1 MEAKAVAVLDDRGV
15 LSVKGP
21 DAAAFLQALISNDIG
36 RVGPARAI
44 YAALL
49 TPQGK
54 FLHDFF
60 VAAAPDGEGVLI
72 DCEGGRRDDLLRRL
86 TMYRLRAQV
95 ALEDV
100 SAAHDVVAAPGPAA
114 PDAFGLA
121 PEPGSARAHGGGVV
135 FTDPRLAAMGVRAVL
150 PTGAGLEGLLADG
163 FALAGDDDYRRL
175 RLRHGLPDGS
185 RDMVV
190 EKYFPLEC
198 GFDELHAIDYDKGC
212 YVGQELTARI
222 HHRGTVRK
230 RLMPVVVD
238 GPLPAPGTPVLR
250 GGRAVGEIRSGAGD
264 RAIALIRIAQLEAAA
279 GEDAGFTAGT
289 ARVTPVK
296 PEWARY

>member
-21 DAAAFLQALISNDIG
+21 DAAG
-36 RVGPARAI
+36 
-44 YAALL
+44 
-49 TPQGK
+49 
-54 FLHDFF
+54 
-60 VAAAPDGEGVLI
+60 
-72 DCEGGRRDDLLRRL
+72 
-86 TMYRLRAQV
+86 
-95 ALEDV
+95 
-100 SAAHDVVAAPGPAA
+100 
-114 PDAFGLA
+114 AFGLA
-121 PEPGSARAHGGGVV
+121 PEPGSARAHAGGVV
-135 FTDPRLAAMGVRAVL
+135 FTDPRLAAMGVRALL
-150 PTGAGLEGLLADG
+150 PAGAGLEGLLADG
-163 FALAGDDDYRRL
+163 FARAGDDDYRRM

-250 GGRAVGEIRSGAGD
+250 GDRAVGEIRSGAGD
-264 RAIALIRIAQLEAAA
+264 RAIALIRLAQLEAAA
-279 GEDAGFTAGT
+279 GEDAGLTAGP

-296 PEWARY
+296 PAWARY